1 MFIKIKPNNFVL
13 PIASVFFLFFIMVS
27 AAAYAANPSPV
38 IGHQGVVASRSMLAS
53 EVGVEI
59 MRQGGNAVDAAVAV
73 GFALSV
79 TYPSAGNLGGGGFM
93 VLHLE
98 DGKTYALDFRETAP
112 AAARTDMYLDQKGD
126 VIKGLSTRG
135 HLSSGVPGSV
145 AGLLDVLE
153 RFGNLDRKKVIEPAI
168 RLARDGFVLPLDLA
182 EQFSNKLPDMASYP
196 ASMKKFSKN
205 GKAYS
210 AGDKWTQPDLAK
222 TLQLIADN
230 GRDGFYQ
237 GRTAKLIVKEM
248 QAGGGLISLEDLKK
262 YQAKWREPV
271 KTSYRGY
278 TILGMPPPS
287 SGGILIAQMLNMIEP
302 YDIKKMGWGSAELV
316 HLMVEAQRRAYAD
329 RATYLGDP
337 DFFQVPQS
345 KLISKHY
352 ARVRFENFNP
362 RQANT
367 SDEIGAGRW
376 GQESTETTHYSV
388 MDGKGNAV
396 SVTTTLNLAYGNK
409 IVVPGTGF
417 LLNNEMDD
425 FSAKPGAPN
434 VYGLLGSEANR
445 IEPGKRMLSSM
456 SPTIVTENNKAIL
469 VTGSPGGST
478 IINTVLQVL
487 INVLDH
493 GMPLND
499 AVGLPRFHH
508 QWEPDKIF
516 HEFYAFS
523 PDTLQ
528 KLKAMKHNSFVA
540 SSRMIGDAN
549 SVMQTEVQYEV
560 DNKVVKEQRLFG
572 MSDPRNDGGAAA
584 Y

>member
-1 MFIKIKPNNFVL
+1 
-13 PIASVFFLFFIMVS
+13 
-27 AAAYAANPSPV
+27 
-38 IGHQGVVASRSMLAS
+38 
-53 EVGVEI
+53 
-59 MRQGGNAVDAAVAV
+59 
-73 GFALSV
+73 
-79 TYPSAGNLGGGGFM
+79 
-93 VLHLE
+93 
-98 DGKTYALDFRETAP
+98 
-112 AAARTDMYLDQKGD
+112 
-126 VIKGLSTRG
+126 
-135 HLSSGVPGSV
+135 
-145 AGLLDVLE
+145 
-153 RFGNLDRKKVIEPAI
+153 
-168 RLARDGFVLPLDLA
+168 
-182 EQFSNKLPDMASYP
+182 
-196 ASMKKFSKN
+196 
-205 GKAYS
+205 
-210 AGDKWTQPDLAK
+210 
-222 TLQLIADN
+222 
-230 GRDGFYQ
+230 
-237 GRTAKLIVKEM
+237 
-248 QAGGGLISLEDLKK
+248 
-262 YQAKWREPV
+262 
-271 KTSYRGY
+271 
-278 TILGMPPPS
+278 
-287 SGGILIAQMLNMIEP
+287 
-302 YDIKKMGWGSAELV
+302 
-316 HLMVEAQRRAYAD
+316 
-329 RATYLGDP
+329 
-337 DFFQVPQS
+337 
-345 KLISKHY
+345 
-352 ARVRFENFNP
+352 VRFENFNP